1 MNILKA
7 MCISIIFLSSVSATT
22 VSMNDFRQDQSTI
35 EDTNRY
41 PSSMNDSKILS
52 TTNLAWSTLTLLG
65 ATALTGREKKA
76 HPIHTSLA
84 GLTGISY
91 GMFLNSYLNDEK
103 AQENKYA
110 SYSKWLHIPAMIIL
124 PIAGSMALR
133 DYDRGEKDAQGFAK
147 LHKPAALASVLG
159 MALATFSLQFNF

>member
-1 MNILKA
+1 MNIFKKICL
-7 MCISIIFLSSVSATT
+7 MIMIVSTATANT
-22 VSMNDFRQDQSTI
+22 ISMNDFRQDQPTQVDS
-35 EDTNRY
+35 NRY
-41 PSSMNDSKILS
+41 PSSMSETKILS

-76 HPIHTSLA
+76 HPVHTSLA
-84 GLTGISY
+84 GLSGISY
-91 GMFLNSYLNDEK
+91 GMFLNSYLNDQK